1 MYTYMWTYQKYMSG
15 CAHQCWTISAVSGF
29 SRRSLS
35 ARLMDASESL
45 NRCWGAVVNIADRCM
60 QMEQLDRLGWISSW
74 HAAFS
79 IAMFHYWWIG
89 PLFCFCFSL
98 RPTIAYT
105 LNQPTGDVFFLNVFF
120 RTYWI
125 WIYFPCNSF
134 SDWVVAN
141 QKRPTKSFLNRP
153 LRVAVSSYSQLLSFL
168 KTSLGC
174 SFDNMFLFELGRLK
188 PLIESRFHGQ
198 PMIPQLGKHEDFS
211 NGPR

>member
-1 MYTYMWTYQKYMSG
+1 MYANGAIRPTRMNLLLA
-15 CAHQCWTISAVSGF
+15 CCFFHCHVS
-29 SRRSLS
+29 L
-35 ARLMDASESL
+35 LMDRPPFLFLLLAETHNCL
-45 NRCWGAVVNIADRCM
+45 HIEPADGRC
-60 QMEQLDRLGWISSW
+60 
-74 HAAFS
+74 
-79 IAMFHYWWIG
+79 
-89 PLFCFCFSL
+89 
-98 RPTIAYT
+98 
-105 LNQPTGDVFFLNVFF
+105 FFLNVFF